1 MRKDTEERARLEQEI
16 AKRPSSRSQLPEH
29 VRRAAIVYTQ
39 RRVSQGASQAMIARE
54 LGVTTISVARW
65 IRIGR
70 PTDASSVST
79 PSKQVR
85 RLRAVRIVDSPRS
98 SASTI
103 VATTRDGLRVEGLTV
118 ADLVTLLRALA

>member
-1 MRKDTEERARLEQEI
+1 
-16 AKRPSSRSQLPEH
+16 
-29 VRRAAIVYTQ
+29 
-39 RRVSQGASQAMIARE
+39 MIARE

-65 IRIGR
+65 IRIGW
-70 PTDASSVST
+70 PAAASSVST
-79 PSKQVR
+79 PSMQVR
-85 RLRAVRIVDSPRS
+85 RLRAVRVVDSPRS